1 MTYIF
6 KGGLNSMVVQS
17 FLPEARHK
25 LTTLDPSLDPRCYI
39 GEVVSCSPRRYDYS
53 KNELE
58 VFIGNSFFGII
69 PLSEL
74 SIYDLKDIN
83 RKTLFP
89 FLKEQCLITAKIIG
103 YSSDTNLFT
112 LSRKSNMKDALSYF
126 SALEGCEET
135 IFARKTGS
143 SGAGVFVDIGAGI
156 YGLIPFHEIS
166 SSYINVKNCFK
177 DLDYIPVH
185 ILYQNLPGKFI
196 VSYKSTVSYQDFKV
210 GDIVSGRVAAMVK
223 DSSGIFIELNSNQSG
238 ILNADFGLQIAHC
251 NNADENWFIIF
262 NESNNFPPCAIKENE
277 TYLFSIKALKDDP
290 SHFKLAL
297 L

>member
-1 MTYIF
+1 ME
-6 KGGLNSMVVQS
+6 VQG

-53 KNELE
+53 KNEME

-74 SIYDLKDIN
+74 NIYDLKDIN
-83 RKTLFP
+83 RKTLFS
-89 FLKEQCLITAKIIG
+89 FLKEQCLLTA
-103 YSSDTNLFT
+103 
-112 LSRKSNMKDALSYF
+112 
-126 SALEGCEET
+126 
-135 IFARKTGS
+135 
-143 SGAGVFVDIGAGI
+143 
-156 YGLIPFHEIS
+156 
-166 SSYINVKNCFK
+166 YINVKNYFK

-210 GDIVSGRVAAMVK
+210 GDIVSGRVAGMVK
-223 DSSGIFIELNSNQSG
+223 DSSGIFIELNPNQSG

-251 NNADENWFIIF
+251 NNTDEDWFIIL
-262 NESNNFPPCAIKENE
+262 NESNSFPPCAIKENE